1 MSAQH
6 CQGPWLAIGPR
17 VYMAKKPGSLIATVG
32 YLRDGRVE
40 AANAR
45 LVAAAPD
52 LLAAL
57 DILTDVLANQIEI
70 AGHDAADDARIK
82 LARAAIASATGEQQ

>member
-1 MSAQH
+1 MSAKHSLGQ
-6 CQGPWLAIGPR
+6 WLAVGPR
-17 VYMAKKPGSLIATVG
+17 VYMAEKPGSLIATVG

-45 LVAAAPD
+45 LIAAAPD

-57 DILTDVLANQIEI
+57 QDYVAGDCPEAGDIRANRIF
-70 AGHDAADDARIK
+70 AAAK
-82 LARAAIASATGEQQ
+82 AAIARATGEQQ